1 MSPLQKKLV
10 SSMITTSSMNGNLHR
25 RQLEDPPSHNAGG
38 NGYENFELKKMNP
51 LGELS
56 FFFGERSAASNS
68 QQQRLQH
75 QQQQQNSHQQP
86 GKRSMDDV
94 LKKLSSKMQIS
105 HSPNDETDPFT
116 IERSVFIRFIS
127 CILNPPTERKFPNVH
142 RQSIGTHKST
152 EISELYSVYIETS
165 QSG

>member
-1 MSPLQKKLV
+1 
-10 SSMITTSSMNGNLHR
+10 MNGNLHR

-56 FFFGERSAASNS
+56 FFFGERSAVSNS

-86 GKRSMDDV
+86 VKRSMDDV
-94 LKKLSSKMQIS
+94 LKKLSSKMHIS

-152 EISELYSVYIETS
+152 EMVELYSVYIETS